1 LSPVKLW
8 SYLNQTFVSPNL
20 PEQDLLH
27 LVSNVADILDCH
39 KEPSVEISKYFIRT
53 NIPGEQ
59 ETSGKQDKRSICDES
74 FGQEGNDETTVCDTE
89 SGSERTKI
97 CESIIQSEE
106 NSERTKISGSVTL
119 SEKSSDRTKISGS
132 NIQSEENSERTNI
145 YESNTQPGR
154 CDSKSQSGLLSCSNL
169 YKTALTPPC
178 ISQDINLSVLVQ
190 NNPSVD
196 FPSVLARTYSSMR
209 NKSANFNLN
218 FLDHMKQRRPIFT
231 FYESSDLNLNEMHAL
246 VLNNPRDSSLVAS
259 ALCVMNLLNVDAA
272 CLATQV
278 RGMRLLTDEDI
289 GE

>member
-1 LSPVKLW
+1 M
-8 SYLNQTFVSPNL
+8 
-20 PEQDLLH
+20 
-27 LVSNVADILDCH
+27 VSNVADILDCH
-39 KEPSVEISKYFIRT
+39 NEPSVEISKYFIRA

-59 ETSGKQDKRSICDES
+59 ETSGKQDKRKICDES

-97 CESIIQSEE
+97 
-106 NSERTKISGSVTL
+106 
-119 SEKSSDRTKISGS
+119 SGS
-132 NIQSEENSERTNI
+132 NIQSEENSEQTI

-169 YKTALTPPC
+169 YKTALTPSC
-178 ISQDINLSVLVQ
+178 ISQDISLSVLVQ
-190 NNPSVD
+190 NNPSID

-231 FYESSDLNLNEMHAL
+231 FYESPDLNLNEMHAL
-246 VLNNPRDSSLVAS
+246 VLNNPRDSGLVTS